1 MKPVLNAIALAA
13 ILLAFQPFC
22 YAGDG
27 VPAYL
32 QPVAELL
39 SRNDVRMMPVGGNDL
54 EVITDGERQWELML
68 HDINNARQ
76 SIYMEYYRWAND
88 DAGRQIHDAV
98 LRKIREGLDV
108 KILLEDLCNPFY
120 PKSYYE
126 ELKAAG
132 AQVAFF
138 TDFERQ
144 LWEVLPGINS
154 RNHRK
159 IIVIDDCLG
168 YIGGRNIADH
178 YRYTWRDTHMRLSGP
193 AVAQLRKLFMDMWIY
208 RRAPQQNNVQEPTK
222 TGWKEVVTPVSDQNM
237 PFPFRDKTLQMATSG
252 EGDTLL
258 EKSVCLVL
266 QLARQSVYIQTP
278 YFCPTDTLLSCMQAA
293 AQRGVD
299 VRVCLPKESDSGL
312 MTLANQSYYE
322 ECLSQ
327 KIRIFEYEPRF
338 NHSKVVLCDG
348 CFSMIGSMN
357 MDSRSLCINYE
368 DMAAVYDTE
377 VGEACRLEFLSLLD
391 QSHEVSLEEVQA
403 WPKKEKSA
411 RIFWRYHS
419 GQL

>member
-39 SRNDVRMMPVGGNDL
+39 SCNDVRMMPLGGNDL

-159 IIVIDDCLG
+159 IIIIDDCLG

-208 RRAPQQNNVQEPTK
+208 RRAPQQNNVPEPTK

-322 ECLSQ
+322 ECLLQ

>member
-132 AQVAFF
+132 AQVAFY

-144 LWEVLPGINS
+144 LWEVLPGINI

>member
-39 SRNDVRMMPVGGNDL
+39 SRNDVRMMPLGGNDL

-159 IIVIDDCLG
+159 IIIIDDCLG

-266 QLARQSVYIQTP
+266 QLARQSVYIETP

-322 ECLSQ
+322 ECLLQ

-403 WPKKEKSA
+403 WPRKEKSA

>member
-39 SRNDVRMMPVGGNDL
+39 SRNDVRMMPLGGNDL

-322 ECLSQ
+322 ECLLQ

>member
-144 LWEVLPGINS
+144 LWEVLPGINN

-159 IIVIDDCLG
+159 IIIIDDCLG

-391 QSHEVSLEEVQA
+391 HSHEVSLEEVQA
-403 WPKKEKSA
+403 WPRKEKSA

>member
-108 KILLEDLCNPFY
+108 KILLEDLGNPFY

-132 AQVAFF
+132 AQVAFY

-144 LWEVLPGINS
+144 LWEVLPGINI

>member
-39 SRNDVRMMPVGGNDL
+39 SRSDVRMMPVGGNDL

-98 LRKIREGLDV
+98 LRKIREGLEV
-108 KILLEDLCNPFY
+108 KVLLEDLCNPFY

-132 AQVAFF
+132 AQVAFY

-144 LWEVLPGINS
+144 LWEVLPGINN

-411 RIFWRYHS
+411 RIFWRNHS

>member
-1 MKPVLNAIALAA
+1 MKPILNTLALAA

-22 YAGDG
+22 KAGDA

-32 QPVAELL
+32 QPVADHL
-39 SRNDVRMMPVGGNDL
+39 SRSDVRMMPVEGNDL
-54 EVITDGERQWELML
+54 EVITDGSRQWELML
-68 HDINNARQ
+68 HDINNARK
-76 SIYMEYYRWAND
+76 SIYMEYYRWTND
-88 DAGRQIHDAV
+88 EAGQQIHDAV
-98 LRKIREGLDV
+98 LRKIREGLEV
-108 KILLEDLCNPFY
+108 KVLLEDLCNPFS

-132 AQVAFF
+132 AQVAFY

-144 LWEVLPGINS
+144 LWEVLPGINN

-168 YIGGRNIADH
+168 YIGGRNIGIH
-178 YRYTWRDTHMRLSGP
+178 YRDTWRDTHMRFSGP
-193 AVAQLRKLFMDMWIY
+193 AVAQLRKLFMDMWVY
-208 RRAPQQNNVQEPTK
+208 RHAPQQNNVTNNTVE
-222 TGWKEVVTPVSDQNM
+222 WKEVVTPASDPEE
-237 PFPFRDKTLQMATSG
+237 PFPFRNKTMQIATSG

-258 EKSVCLVL
+258 EKSVCLIL
-266 QLARQSVYIQTP
+266 RLAKEFVYIQTP
-278 YFCPTDTLLSCMQAA
+278 YFCPTDTLLHSLQAA

-312 MTLANQSYYE
+312 MTLANQAYYE
-322 ECLSQ
+322 DCLSH
-327 KIRIFEYEPRF
+327 KVRIFEYEPRF

-357 MDSRSLCINYE
+357 MDPRSLCINYE
-368 DMAAVYDTE
+368 DMAAIYDTE
-377 VGEACRLEFLSLLD
+377 VGEACRLEYLSLLD

-403 WPKKEKSA
+403 WPRKEKSA